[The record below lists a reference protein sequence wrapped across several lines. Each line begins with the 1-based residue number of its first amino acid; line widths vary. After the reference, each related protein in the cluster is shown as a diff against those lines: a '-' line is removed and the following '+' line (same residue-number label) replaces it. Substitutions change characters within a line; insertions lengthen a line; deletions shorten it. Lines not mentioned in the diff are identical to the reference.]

1 MIGSG
6 MLIVMTVNSIALTR
20 WPPALAAL
28 VPDCTFS

>member
-6 MLIVMTVNSIALTR
+6 MLTVMTVNSIALTR

-28 VPDCTFS
+28 VPDLYLS